1 MVRHGALS
9 VLAMAALVSV
19 AAAGPLDPP
28 AGPVTDTGLPG
39 GTNPP
44 LKTLGQIEPRTA
56 VQSLP
61 GSATAM
67 HVISQ
72 SGSYYLTGNI
82 QGVSGKHGI
91 LIAAENVTLDLNGF
105 AVVGVSGAGD
115 GISTGAY
122 YRNLHVR
129 NGSVRGWPGNGVNAQ
144 GDNSILEDLRV
155 SNCSLAGIFSGTSL
169 GTIVRGCVVQDCAG
183 CGISTGVGALVER
196 CSVLYTL
203 TTGSGPGITVADGS
217 VVRDCSVRQVRGT
230 GVLAGGDCHVISC
243 LVSRGAADG
252 INVGTRSTV
261 RQCTVVGQTGNG
273 IVINGAACV
282 VMDNTLDSNAPG
294 STTAGGILTTQN
306 NARIEGNALV
316 GNGQGIRVT
325 GIGNFIARNTARAN
339 QTNFN
344 IGSSNAYGPIV
355 SVALMGNMG
364 NNPDGNAIHPWAN
377 FSH

>member
-1 MVRHGALS
+1 MC
-9 VLAMAALVSV
+9 
-19 AAAGPLDPP
+19 
-28 AGPVTDTGLPG
+28 
-39 GTNPP
+39 
-44 LKTLGQIEPRTA
+44 I
-56 VQSLP
+56 
-61 GSATAM
+61 
-67 HVISQ
+67 
-72 SGSYYLTGNI
+72 
-82 QGVSGKHGI
+82 
-91 LIAAENVTLDLNGF
+91 
-105 AVVGVSGAGD
+105 
-115 GISTGAY
+115 
-122 YRNLHVR
+122 
-129 NGSVRGWPGNGVNAQ
+129 
-144 GDNSILEDLRV
+144 
-155 SNCSLAGIFSGTSL
+155 
-169 GTIVRGCVVQDCAG
+169 
-183 CGISTGVGALVER
+183 
-196 CSVLYTL
+196 
-203 TTGSGPGITVADGS
+203 
-217 VVRDCSVRQVRGT
+217 RDS
-230 GVLAGGDCHVISC
+230 
-243 LVSRGAADG
+243 G